1 MWTAKHPPNER
12 GSHINARDFV
22 ELLDGLIKAR
32 SNVNP
37 DPEQIEVLKREL
49 TDYLLATDPRKGI
62 YVTGDHP

>member
-1 MWTAKHPPNER
+1 MWTSDKKER

-22 ELLDGLIKAR
+22 ELLDELIKAR
-32 SNVNP
+32 STEALP
-37 DPEQIEVLKREL
+37 DPERIELLKREL